1 MSSESEEERLA
12 QSLVLGTAGHID
24 HGKTAL
30 IRALTGVN
38 TDRLPEEKARG
49 ITIELGFA
57 ALDLPD
63 AGRISVVDVPGHEG
77 LVRTMVSGASGID
90 LLLLVVAAD
99 ESVMPQTREHV
110 AICHLLGI
118 ERGIVA
124 LTKSDLA
131 DEELIELSRE
141 EVSELLADTQLRDSP
156 IVAVSSETGEGLDEL
171 RGALVK
177 AVKQAPPRTPR
188 SGPPRLPIDR
198 IFAMR
203 GFGTVVTG
211 TLVGDSLERG
221 QNVEIQPSALETRI
235 RGLQTHSQEAQSVS
249 PGSRCAVNLQSID
262 LEDLHRGDVV
272 TLPQSL
278 LSTDRVDVHLHWLSD
293 APARE
298 GITAVELLSGTAE
311 RRARLAAIG
320 DDGFRPGSSGFARL
334 HVDGPPLAL
343 LPGDRFIVRGFSK
356 TQGAGATLGGGR
368 VLDAHPPQR
377 RRSDARLIEELEIL
391 REEDGEKCVQV
402 RVERMGFQGL
412 DAKTLALEMGLSRT
426 QIENHLNELENQGHL
441 VKSGRD
447 QWIDARVMTR
457 LEDQLLQTLEEFHAQ
472 QPMRPGMQRAS
483 LLASL
488 PENVSSPVAEF
499 ALESLVRTDRA
510 ETQSD
515 VVWLMSHE
523 ARLDPEAEQAVSRM
537 LEDARS
543 AGLEA
548 TGTREWIESLGVSME
563 RFRDLVAH
571 LERQG
576 DLIRAPGDLWF
587 DREAVEQLRDQV
599 IGYLEENGEIDT
611 RSYKTLIGTSRR
623 TAMPLMELLDEL
635 HVTRRQGDVRVL
647 RPGASSSSQKPSS
660 ASDSPS

>member
-1 MSSESEEERLA
+1 MSGEPEEEPTS

-63 AGRISVVDVPGHEG
+63 ASRISVVDVPGHEG

-118 ERGIVA
+118 KRGIVA

-141 EVSELLADTQLRDSP
+141 EVSDLLAETHLHDSP
-156 IVAVSSETGEGLDEL
+156 IVAVSSETGEGLDAL
-171 RGALVK
+171 KSALVQ
-177 AVKQAPPRTPR
+177 AVQQAPPRTAR
-188 SGPPRLPIDR
+188 SGPARLPIDR

-211 TLVGDSLERG
+211 TLVGNSLHRG

-235 RGLQTHSQEAQSVS
+235 RGLQTHGQEAESVS
-249 PGSRCAVNLQSID
+249 PGSRCAVNLQNID
-262 LEDLHRGDVV
+262 LDDLHRGDVV

-278 LSTDRVDVHLHWLSD
+278 LTTDRADVHLHWLSD

-298 GITAVELLSGTAE
+298 GITAVELLTGTAE
-311 RRARLAAIG
+311 RRARLAGIG
-320 DDGFRPGSSGFARL
+320 EVGFQPGASGFARL

-356 TQGAGATLGGGR
+356 NQGAGATLGGGL
-368 VLDAHPPQR
+368 VLDAHPPRR
-377 RRSDARLIEELEIL
+377 RRSDARLLEELEIL
-391 REEDGEKCVQV
+391 LTDEPGKCVQV
-402 RVERMGFQGL
+402 RVERMGFQGM
-412 DAKTLALEMGLSRT
+412 DPKTLALEMGLPQAEVESRL
-426 QIENHLNELENQGHL
+426 EALKNHGQLA
-441 VKSGRD
+441 KSGRD

-457 LEDQLLQTLEEFHAQ
+457 LEGQLLQTLEEFHTQ
-472 QPMRPGMQRAS
+472 QPMRPGMQKAS

-488 PENVSSPVAEF
+488 PENVSTPVAEF
-499 ALESLVRTDRA
+499 ALESLVTTDRA
-510 ETQSD
+510 QTQSD
-515 VVWLMSHE
+515 VVWLTHHE
-523 ARLDPEAEQAVSRM
+523 ARLDPEAEKAASRM
-537 LEDARS
+537 VEEARS
-543 AGLEA
+543 AGLEP
-548 TGTREWIESLGVSME
+548 TGTREWIESLGLSME

-587 DREAVEQLRDQV
+587 DRASVERLQDQV
-599 IGYLEENGEIDT
+599 IEYLQEHEEIDT
-611 RSYKTLIGTSRR
+611 KTYKTLIGTSRR

-635 HVTRRQGDVRVL
+635 HITRRQGDVRVL
-647 RPGASSSSQKPSS
+647 RPGASSSS
-660 ASDSPS
+660 